1 MNLRKPKTKKVV
13 VCPKMELAAVRDDD
27 QNTLDRPG
35 QWCAALNNKR
45 QDFMSDFFIGQI
57 MMAGFNFAPK
67 FWALANGQLL
77 PIAQNQAL
85 FSLLGTQYGGNGT
98 TNFALPDLRSRT
110 PIGYA
115 SSVDPSWQ
123 PPAVQIGQSAGVEN
137 VTLLSTN
144 LPSHTHSVNA
154 STTAGDN
161 RNPSTRVFATST
173 NSSSALNMYGP
184 SNGALVPLNPQ
195 TVSPA
200 GGNQPHPNLQPYSVI
215 NFCIALSG
223 IYPSRN

>member
-1 MNLRKPKTKKVV
+1 
-13 VCPKMELAAVRDDD
+13 
-27 QNTLDRPG
+27 
-35 QWCAALNNKR
+35 
-45 QDFMSDFFIGQI
+45 MSDFFIGQI
-57 MMAGFNFAPK
+57 MMTGFNFAPK

-123 PPAVQIGQSAGVEN
+123 PPAVQIGQSSGVEN

-144 LPSHTHSVNA
+144 LPAHAHQLNATTTSGTTRNPNDAIYA
-154 STTAGDN
+154 STTVPLHAT
-161 RNPSTRVFATST
+161 PSAQ
-173 NSSSALNMYGP
+173 
-184 SNGALVPLNPQ
+184 VPLNPA
-195 TVSPA
+195 TVAPT

-215 NFCIALSG
+215 NFCVALSG
-223 IYPSRN
+223 IFPSRN

>member
-1 MNLRKPKTKKVV
+1 
-13 VCPKMELAAVRDDD
+13 
-27 QNTLDRPG
+27 
-35 QWCAALNNKR
+35 
-45 QDFMSDFFIGQI
+45 MSDFFIGQV
-57 MMAGFNFAPK
+57 MMTGFNFAPK
-67 FWALANGQLL
+67 FWALCNGQLL
-77 PIAQNQAL
+77 PINQNQAL

-123 PPAVQIGQSAGVEN
+123 PPSVQIGQASGVEN

-144 LPSHTHSVNA
+144 LPGHVHSANA
-154 STTAGDN
+154 STANGTT
-161 RNPSTRVFATST
+161 RNPNNGIYASTTVALHAAAT
-173 NSSSALNMYGP
+173 GP
-184 SNGALVPLNPQ
+184 LVPLNPA
-195 TVSPA
+195 TVIPA

-223 IYPSRN
+223 IFPSRN

>member
-1 MNLRKPKTKKVV
+1 
-13 VCPKMELAAVRDDD
+13 
-27 QNTLDRPG
+27 
-35 QWCAALNNKR
+35 
-45 QDFMSDFFIGQI
+45 MSDFFVGQI
-57 MMAGFNFAPK
+57 MMTGFNFAPK
-67 FWALANGQLL
+67 SWALCNGQLL
-77 PIAQNQAL
+77 PINQNQAL

-115 SSVDPSWQ
+115 SSVDPSWK
-123 PPAVQIGQSAGVEN
+123 PPSVQIGQVSGVEN

-144 LPSHTHSVNA
+144 LPSHTHAVNA

-161 RNPSTRVFATST
+161 RSPSTRVFATST
-173 NSSSALNMYGP
+173 NTSAPVNLYGP
-184 SNGALVPLNPQ
+184 SSGTLVPLNAQ

-200 GGNQPHPNLQPYSVI
+200 GGNQPHANLQPYSVI

-223 IYPSRN
+223 IFPSRN

>member
-1 MNLRKPKTKKVV
+1 
-13 VCPKMELAAVRDDD
+13 
-27 QNTLDRPG
+27 
-35 QWCAALNNKR
+35 
-45 QDFMSDFFIGQI
+45 MSEFFIGQI
-57 MMAGFNFAPK
+57 MMTGFNFAPK
-67 FWALANGQLL
+67 FWALCNGQLL
-77 PIAQNQAL
+77 PINQNQAL

-123 PPAVQIGQSAGVEN
+123 PPSVQIGQASGVEN

-144 LPSHTHSVNA
+144 LPAHSHQLNA
-154 STTAGDN
+154 TTANGTI
-161 RNPSTRVFATST
+161 RNP
-173 NSSSALNMYGP
+173 
-184 SNGALVPLNPQ
+184 NGAIYANTTVSLHAAPTTQVPLNPA
-195 TVSPA
+195 TVAPA

-223 IYPSRN
+223 IFPSRN

>member
-1 MNLRKPKTKKVV
+1 
-13 VCPKMELAAVRDDD
+13 
-27 QNTLDRPG
+27 
-35 QWCAALNNKR
+35 
-45 QDFMSDFFIGQI
+45 MSEFFIGQI

-77 PIAQNQAL
+77 PINQNQAL

-123 PPAVQIGQSAGVEN
+123 PPSVQIGQASGVEN

-144 LPSHTHSVNA
+144 LPAHTHSVNA
-154 STTAGDN
+154 STSNGDN
-161 RNPSTRVFATST
+161 RSAGGRVYATST
-173 NSSSALNMYGP
+173 STSSAPNLYAPSTGP
-184 SNGALVPLNPQ
+184 LVPMNAQ
-195 TVSPA
+195 TVAPS

-215 NFCIALSG
+215 NFCVALSG
-223 IYPSRN
+223 IFPSRN

>member
-1 MNLRKPKTKKVV
+1 
-13 VCPKMELAAVRDDD
+13 
-27 QNTLDRPG
+27 
-35 QWCAALNNKR
+35 
-45 QDFMSDFFIGQI
+45 MSEFFIGQI

-123 PPAVQIGQSAGVEN
+123 PPSVQIGQSAGVEN

-144 LPSHTHSVNA
+144 LPAHTHAMNA
-154 STTAGDN
+154 STANGDN
-161 RNPSTRVFATST
+161 RIPAGRLFGTST
-173 NSSSALNMYGP
+173 STATAPNLYAASSGS
-184 SNGALVPLNPQ
+184 LVPQTPQ
-195 TVSPA
+195 AVAPA
-200 GGNQPHPNLQPYSVI
+200 GDNQPHPNLQPYSVI

-223 IYPSRN
+223 IFPSRN

>member
-1 MNLRKPKTKKVV
+1 
-13 VCPKMELAAVRDDD
+13 
-27 QNTLDRPG
+27 
-35 QWCAALNNKR
+35 
-45 QDFMSDFFIGQI
+45 MSEFFIGQI

-77 PIAQNQAL
+77 PINQNQAL

-123 PPAVQIGQSAGVEN
+123 PPSVQIGQASGVEN

-144 LPSHTHSVNA
+144 LPSHTHSMNA
-154 STTAGDN
+154 STTPGDN

-173 NSSSALNMYGP
+173 NTSNALNMYGP
-184 SNGALVPLNPQ
+184 STGALVPLNPQ
-195 TVSPA
+195 TLAPA
-200 GGNQPHPNLQPYSVI
+200 GGNQPHPNLQPYTTI
-215 NFCIALSG
+215 NFCILLTG
-223 IYPSRN
+223 IFPSRN

>member
-1 MNLRKPKTKKVV
+1 
-13 VCPKMELAAVRDDD
+13 
-27 QNTLDRPG
+27 
-35 QWCAALNNKR
+35 
-45 QDFMSDFFIGQI
+45 MSEFFIGQI
-57 MMAGFNFAPK
+57 MMAGFNFAPR

-77 PIAQNQAL
+77 PINQNQAL

-123 PPAVQIGQSAGVEN
+123 PPSVQIGEAAGVEN

-144 LPSHTHSVNA
+144 LPAHAHSMNA
-154 STTAGDN
+154 STNNGDN
-161 RNPSTRVFATST
+161 RSASTRLFSTST
-173 NSSSALNMYGP
+173 NSGSAAPNLYAASTGP
-184 SNGALVPLNPQ
+184 LVPMNPQ
-195 TVSPA
+195 TVAPA

-223 IYPSRN
+223 IFPSRN

>member
-1 MNLRKPKTKKVV
+1 MTEK
-13 VCPKMELAAVRDDD
+13 
-27 QNTLDRPG
+27 
-35 QWCAALNNKR
+35 
-45 QDFMSDFFIGQI
+45 FMGQI
-57 MMAGFNFAPK
+57 MMAGFGFAPK
-67 FWALANGQLL
+67 FFALTNGQLL
-77 PIAQNQAL
+77 PINQNQAL

-123 PPAVQIGQSAGVEN
+123 PPSVQIGQSAGVEN

-144 LPSHTHSVNA
+144 LPAHTHAINA
-154 STTAGDN
+154 STTNGDN
-161 RNPSTRVFATST
+161 RIPAGRAFATSN
-173 NSSSALNMYGP
+173 NSSGSAISIYSA
-184 SNGALVPLNPQ
+184 SNGPLVPLNPA
-195 TVSPA
+195 TVAPA

-215 NFCIALSG
+215 NFCIALTG

>member
-1 MNLRKPKTKKVV
+1 
-13 VCPKMELAAVRDDD
+13 
-27 QNTLDRPG
+27 
-35 QWCAALNNKR
+35 
-45 QDFMSDFFIGQI
+45 MSEFFIGQV

-98 TNFALPDLRSRT
+98 TNFALPDL
-110 PIGYA
+110 
-115 SSVDPSWQ
+115 
-123 PPAVQIGQSAGVEN
+123 
-137 VTLLSTN
+137 
-144 LPSHTHSVNA
+144 PSHTHSVNA

-173 NSSSALNMYGP
+173 NTSSALNMYGP

>member
-1 MNLRKPKTKKVV
+1 
-13 VCPKMELAAVRDDD
+13 
-27 QNTLDRPG
+27 
-35 QWCAALNNKR
+35 
-45 QDFMSDFFIGQI
+45 MSEFFIGQI

-77 PIAQNQAL
+77 PINQNQAL

-123 PPAVQIGQSAGVEN
+123 PPSVQIGQASGVEN
-137 VTLLSTN
+137 VTLLSIN
-144 LPSHTHSVNA
+144 LPAHTHSVNA
-154 STTAGDN
+154 TTANGDN
-161 RNPSTRVFATST
+161 RNAAGRLFATSNRASGT
-173 NSSSALNMYGP
+173 APSLYAASSGP
-184 SNGALVPLNPQ
+184 LAPLNPQ